1 MSSRNDRLPDPTFG
15 DICEVGGKS
24 DEGLHASVNMARKD
38 SKTRTGLADPALG
51 DALDLLLAPIA
62 RLCLARGLSFASAV
76 ELLKHSYVSAARE
89 VHAGRHGPRDIARV
103 SAATG
108 ISRREVTRIS
118 NELLAPSVVRGSPA
132 TKVFT
137 RWAGSAKLRDRNG
150 QPKPLRRHG
159 RAPSF
164 EALSYSVTHD
174 IHPTVILDELCRLGL
189 VRHDSDTGLVHLL
202 RDAFAPHE
210 DQRRALSFLGSN
222 VGDHLRAAVDNI
234 LADEA
239 PHLEQAVF
247 ADELSEESVAQIRS
261 LVGAQWRS
269 LLAESVPKLEALI
282 EADRVAG
289 KRARQRVRI
298 GLYSFHAE
306 MPESTEPLQKD

>member
-1 MSSRNDRLPDPTFG
+1 
-15 DICEVGGKS
+15 
-24 DEGLHASVNMARKD
+24 MARNK
-38 SKTRTGLADPALG
+38 SSTRTALADPALG
-51 DALDLLLAPIA
+51 DALDLLLAPLA
-62 RLCLARGLSFASAV
+62 RVCLARGLNFASAV
-76 ELLKHSYVSAARE
+76 ELLKNSYVGAARE
-89 VHAGRHGPRDIARV
+89 AHAGRHGPRDIARV

-118 NELLAPSVVRGSPA
+118 NELVAPSVVRGSPA

-174 IHPTVILDELCRLGL
+174 IHPTVILDELSRLGL
-189 VRHDSDTGLVHLL
+189 ARHDVDSGLVHLL

-210 DQRRALSFLGSN
+210 DQGRALSFLGSN
-222 VGDHLRAAVDNI
+222 VGDHLSAAVDNV
-234 LADEA
+234 LSDQP
-239 PHLEQAVF
+239 PHLEQAIF
-247 ADELSEESVAQIRS
+247 ADELSAESVAQIRS
-261 LVGAQWRS
+261 LVSAQWRS
-269 LLAESVPKLEALI
+269 MLAEFVPKLEALI

-298 GLYSFHAE
+298 GLYSYHTDMRDDTPSSQEA
-306 MPESTEPLQKD
+306 

>member
-1 MSSRNDRLPDPTFG
+1 MASK
-15 DICEVGGKS
+15 KS
-24 DEGLHASVNMARKD
+24 G
-38 SKTRTGLADPALG
+38 TQTGLADAALA

-62 RLCLARGLSFASAV
+62 RLCLARGLNFAAAV
-76 ELLKHSYVSAARE
+76 ERLKQSYVGAARDA
-89 VHAGRHGPRDIARV
+89 HAGRHGPRDVSRV

-118 NELLAPSVVRGSPA
+118 NELVAPAVVRGSPA

-150 QPKPLRRHG
+150 EAKPLRRHG

-164 EALSYSVTHD
+164 EALAYSVTHD

-189 VRHDSDTGLVHLL
+189 TRHDEATGMVHLL

-210 DQRRALSFLGSN
+210 DQGRALSFLGSN
-222 VGDHLRAAVDNI
+222 VGDHLLAAVENV
-234 LADEA
+234 LADE
-239 PHLEQAVF
+239 PRHLEQAIF
-247 ADELSEESVAQIRS
+247 ADELSDASMADVRS
-261 LVGAQWRS
+261 LVNAQWRS
-269 LLAESVPKLEALI
+269 MLAEMVPKLEALI

-289 KRARQRVRI
+289 KRARNRLRI
-298 GLYSFHAE
+298 GLYSFNTD
-306 MPESTEPLQKD
+306 MPGQTEPPQED

>member
-1 MSSRNDRLPDPTFG
+1 M
-15 DICEVGGKS
+15 
-24 DEGLHASVNMARKD
+24 NMARKE
-38 SKTRTGLADPALG
+38 SGTRTALADPALG
-51 DALDLLLAPIA
+51 DALGLLLAPVA
-62 RLCLARGLSFASAV
+62 RLCLARGLNFASAV
-76 ELLKHSYVSAARE
+76 ELLKHSYVGAARE
-89 VHAGRHGPRDIARV
+89 AHAGRHGPRDIARV

-118 NELLAPSVVRGSPA
+118 NELVAPSVVRGSPA

-137 RWAGSAKLRDRNG
+137 KWASNARLRDRDG
-150 QPKPLRRHG
+150 HPRPLRRQG

-189 VRHDSDTGLVHLL
+189 VRHDAESGLVHLL

-210 DQRRALSFLGSN
+210 DQGRALSFLGSN
-222 VGDHLRAAVDNI
+222 VGDHLLAAVDNI
-234 LADEA
+234 LAEQP

-247 ADELSEESVAQIRS
+247 ADELSDESVAQVRS
-261 LVGAQWRS
+261 LVTAQWRS
-269 LLAESVPKLEALI
+269 LLAEFVPKLEALI

-298 GLYSFHAE
+298 GLYSFHAD
-306 MPESTEPLQKD
+306 MPESTEQLKKD

>member
-1 MSSRNDRLPDPTFG
+1 M
-15 DICEVGGKS
+15 
-24 DEGLHASVNMARKD
+24 ASKQ
-38 SKTRTGLADPALG
+38 SGTQTGLADSALA

-62 RLCLARGLSFASAV
+62 RLCLARGLNFAAAV
-76 ELLKHSYVSAARE
+76 ERLKQSYVGAARDA
-89 VHAGRHGPRDIARV
+89 HAGRHGPRDVSRV

-118 NELLAPSVVRGSPA
+118 NELVAPAVVRGSPA

-150 QPKPLRRHG
+150 EAKPLRRHG

-189 VRHDSDTGLVHLL
+189 TRHDEATGMVHLL

-210 DQRRALSFLGSN
+210 DQGRALSFLGSN
-222 VGDHLRAAVDNI
+222 VGDHLLAAVENV
-234 LADEA
+234 LADE
-239 PHLEQAVF
+239 PRHLEQAIF
-247 ADELSEESVAQIRS
+247 ADELSDESMADVRS
-261 LVGAQWRS
+261 LVNAQWRAM
-269 LLAESVPKLEALI
+269 LAEMVPKLEALI
-282 EADRVAG
+282 EADRLAG
-289 KRARQRVRI
+289 KRARKRVRI
-298 GLYSFHAE
+298 GLYSFNTD
-306 MPESTEPLQKD
+306 MPGQTEPPQKD

>member
-1 MSSRNDRLPDPTFG
+1 MASK
-15 DICEVGGKS
+15 KS
-24 DEGLHASVNMARKD
+24 G
-38 SKTRTGLADPALG
+38 TQTGLADSALA

-62 RLCLARGLSFASAV
+62 RLCLARGLNFAAAV
-76 ELLKHSYVSAARE
+76 ERLKQSYVGAARDA
-89 VHAGRHGPRDIARV
+89 HAGRHGARDVSRV

-118 NELLAPSVVRGSPA
+118 NELVAPAVVRGSPA

-150 QPKPLRRHG
+150 EAKPLRRHG

-189 VRHDSDTGLVHLL
+189 TRHDEATGMVHLL

-210 DQRRALSFLGSN
+210 DQGRALSFLGSN
-222 VGDHLRAAVDNI
+222 VGDHLLAAVENV
-234 LADEA
+234 LADE
-239 PHLEQAVF
+239 PRHLEQAIF
-247 ADELSEESVAQIRS
+247 ADELSDESMADVRS
-261 LVGAQWRS
+261 LVNAQWRAM
-269 LLAESVPKLEALI
+269 LAEMVPKLEALI
-282 EADRVAG
+282 EADRLAG
-289 KRARQRVRI
+289 KRARKRVRI
-298 GLYSFHAE
+298 GLYSFNTD
-306 MPESTEPLQKD
+306 MPGQTEPPQKD

>member
-1 MSSRNDRLPDPTFG
+1 
-15 DICEVGGKS
+15 
-24 DEGLHASVNMARKD
+24 MARKN
-38 SKTRTGLADPALG
+38 SSTRTEPTDT
-51 DALDLLLAPIA
+51 ALDGVLALMLVPLA
-62 RLCLARGLSFASAV
+62 RLCLARGLTFAAAV
-76 ELLKHSYVSAARE
+76 ELLKQSYVGAARE
-89 VHAGRHGPRDIARV
+89 AHAGRHGTRDIARV

-118 NELLAPSVVRGSPA
+118 NELVAPAVVRGSPA

-150 QPKPLRRHG
+150 RPKPLRRHG
-159 RAPSF
+159 PAPSF

-189 VRHDSDTGLVHLL
+189 TRHDTDTGLVHLV

-222 VGDHLRAAVDNI
+222 VGDHLAAAVDNV
-234 LADEA
+234 LADEPA
-239 PHLEQAVF
+239 HLEQAIF
-247 ADELSEESVAQIRS
+247 ADELSAESMTQIRS

-269 LLAESVPKLEALI
+269 MLSELVPKLEALL
-282 EADRVAG
+282 EADRAAG
-289 KRARQRVRI
+289 KLARQRVRI
-298 GLYSFHAE
+298 GLYSFHTD
-306 MPESTEPLQKD
+306 MPDDTDSNPKD

>member
-1 MSSRNDRLPDPTFG
+1 M
-15 DICEVGGKS
+15 EVGDEP
-24 DEGLHASVNMARKD
+24 DEGLHASVNMARKEAV
-38 SKTRTGLADPALG
+38 TRTGLADPALG
-51 DALDLLLAPIA
+51 EALDLLLAPIA
-62 RLCLARGLSFASAV
+62 RLCLARGLNFASAV
-76 ELLKHSYVSAARE
+76 ELLKHSYVGAARE
-89 VHAGRHGPRDIARV
+89 AHAGRHGPRDIARV

-118 NELLAPSVVRGSPA
+118 HELLAPSVVRGSPA

-137 RWAGSAKLRDRNG
+137 KWASSAKLRDRNG
-150 QPKPLRRHG
+150 QAKPLRRQG

-189 VRHDSDTGLVHLL
+189 ARHDEKAGLVHLL

-222 VGDHLRAAVDNI
+222 VGDHLFAAVDNI
-234 LADEA
+234 LAEQP
-239 PHLEQAVF
+239 PHLEQAIF

-261 LVGAQWRS
+261 LVSSQWRS
-269 LLAESVPKLEALI
+269 LLAQFVPKLEALI

-298 GLYSFHAE
+298 GLYSFHTD
-306 MPESTEPLQKD
+306 MPEQTDPLEKD

>member
-1 MSSRNDRLPDPTFG
+1 MASK
-15 DICEVGGKS
+15 KS
-24 DEGLHASVNMARKD
+24 G
-38 SKTRTGLADPALG
+38 TQTGLADSALA

-62 RLCLARGLSFASAV
+62 RLCLARGLNFAAAV
-76 ELLKHSYVSAARE
+76 ERLKQSYVGAARDA
-89 VHAGRHGPRDIARV
+89 HAGRHGPRDVSRV

-118 NELLAPSVVRGSPA
+118 NELVAPAVVRGSPA

-150 QPKPLRRHG
+150 EAKPLRRHG

-189 VRHDSDTGLVHLL
+189 TRHDEATGMVHLL

-210 DQRRALSFLGSN
+210 DQGRALSFLGSN
-222 VGDHLRAAVDNI
+222 VGDHLLAAVENV
-234 LADEA
+234 LADE
-239 PHLEQAVF
+239 PRHLEQAIF
-247 ADELSEESVAQIRS
+247 ADELSDESMADVRS
-261 LVGAQWRS
+261 LVNAQWRAM
-269 LLAESVPKLEALI
+269 LAEMVPKLEALI
-282 EADRVAG
+282 EADRLAG
-289 KRARQRVRI
+289 KRARKRVRI
-298 GLYSFHAE
+298 GLYSFNTD
-306 MPESTEPLQKD
+306 MPGQTEPPQKD

>member
-1 MSSRNDRLPDPTFG
+1 
-15 DICEVGGKS
+15 
-24 DEGLHASVNMARKD
+24 MARRN
-38 SKTRTGLADPALG
+38 SITRTEPTDTAL
-51 DALDLLLAPIA
+51 DDVLDLLLVPLA
-62 RLCLARGLSFASAV
+62 RLCLARGLAFATAV
-76 ELLKHSYVSAARE
+76 ERLKQSYVAAARE
-89 VHAGRHGPRDIARV
+89 AHAGRHGTRDIARV

-118 NELLAPSVVRGSPA
+118 NELVAPSVVRGSPA

-137 RWAGSAKLRDRNG
+137 RWAGSARLRDRNG

-164 EALSYSVTHD
+164 EALSYSITHD
-174 IHPTVILDELCRLGL
+174 IHPTVILDELSRLGL
-189 VRHDSDTGLVHLL
+189 VRHDADTGLVHLL

-222 VGDHLRAAVDNI
+222 VGDHLAAAVDNV
-234 LADEA
+234 LADKP
-239 PHLEQAVF
+239 PHLEQAIF
-247 ADELSEESVAQIRS
+247 ADELSAESVVQVRS
-261 LVGAQWRS
+261 LVAAQWRS
-269 LLAESVPKLEALI
+269 MLSEFVPKLEALI

-298 GLYSFHAE
+298 GLYSFHTE
-306 MPESTEPLQKD
+306 MPDDAKPSEKD

>member
-1 MSSRNDRLPDPTFG
+1 MAE
-15 DICEVGGKS
+15 ICEVCGEP
-24 DEGLHASVNMARKD
+24 DEGLQASENMAANK
-38 SKTRTGLADPALG
+38 SGTQTGLADRALG

-62 RLCLARGLSFASAV
+62 RLGLARGLNFASAV
-76 ELLKHSYVSAARE
+76 ELLKHSYVGAARE
-89 VHAGRHGPRDIARV
+89 AHAGRHGPRDIARV

-118 NELLAPSVVRGSPA
+118 NELVAPSVVRGSPA

-137 RWAGSAKLRDRNG
+137 RWASSAKLRDRNG
-150 QPKPLRRHG
+150 RPKPLRRHG

-189 VRHDSDTGLVHLL
+189 TRHDADTGLVHLL

-210 DQRRALSFLGSN
+210 DQGRALSFLGSN
-222 VGDHLRAAVDNI
+222 VGDHLSAAVDNV
-234 LADEA
+234 LADEP
-239 PHLEQAVF
+239 PHLEQAIF
-247 ADELSEESVAQIRS
+247 ADELSDESMAEIRS
-261 LVGAQWRS
+261 LVSAQWRS
-269 LLAESVPKLEALI
+269 MLAELVPRLEALI

-298 GLYSFHAE
+298 GLYSFHAD
-306 MPESTEPLQKD
+306 MPEQPEPLQKD

>member
-1 MSSRNDRLPDPTFG
+1 MAG
-15 DICEVGGKS
+15 ICELG
-24 DEGLHASVNMARKD
+24 DEPDEDLYASVNMARKE
-38 SKTRTGLADPALG
+38 SRTRSRLADPALG

-62 RLCLARGLSFASAV
+62 RLCLARGLNFASAV
-76 ELLKHSYVSAARE
+76 ELLKHSYVGAARE
-89 VHAGRHGPRDIARV
+89 AHAGRHGPRDIARV

-118 NELLAPSVVRGSPA
+118 NELVAPSVVRGSPA

-137 RWAGSAKLRDRNG
+137 KWASSAKLRDRNG

-164 EALSYSVTHD
+164 EALSHSVTHD

-189 VRHDSDTGLVHLL
+189 ARHDADSGLVHLL

-210 DQRRALSFLGSN
+210 DQGRALSFLGSN
-222 VGDHLRAAVDNI
+222 VGDHLLAAVDNI
-234 LADEA
+234 LADQP
-239 PHLEQAVF
+239 PHLEQAIF
-247 ADELSEESVAQIRS
+247 ADELSDASVAQVRS

-269 LLAESVPKLEALI
+269 LLAELVPKLEALI

-298 GLYSFHAE
+298 GLYSFHTDMAE
-306 MPESTEPLQKD
+306 PTEPLQKD